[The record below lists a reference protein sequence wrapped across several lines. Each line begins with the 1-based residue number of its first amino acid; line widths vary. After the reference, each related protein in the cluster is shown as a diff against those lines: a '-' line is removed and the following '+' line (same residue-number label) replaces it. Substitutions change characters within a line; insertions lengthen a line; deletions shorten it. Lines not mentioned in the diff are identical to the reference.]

1 MINYIFLYYII
12 TNRGLKFNRKKIYKF
27 NYNFSYGG
35 DNVGIAKGFAGLA
48 ITIVTSAILLVLG
61 ILYYMITIWVIK
73 MGAAWAG
80 YPNLEGNMV
89 VLTAGIVTAASMIG
103 SAIQR

>member
-1 MINYIFLYYII
+1 MKISQ
-12 TNRGLKFNRKKIYKF
+12 GL
-27 NYNFSYGG
+27 
-35 DNVGIAKGFAGLA
+35 AGLV
-48 ITIVTSAILLVLG
+48 VTAVASAVLLLLG

-73 MGAAWAG
+73 MGATWAG
-80 YPNLEGNMV
+80 YATVDGTII

>member
-1 MINYIFLYYII
+1 MA
-12 TNRGLKFNRKKIYKF
+12 
-27 NYNFSYGG
+27 
-35 DNVGIAKGFAGLA
+35 IARGFAGLV
-48 ITIVTSAILLVLG
+48 VTVVASAVLLLLG
-61 ILYYMITIWVIK
+61 ILYYMVTIWVIK

>member
-1 MINYIFLYYII
+1 M
-12 TNRGLKFNRKKIYKF
+12 
-27 NYNFSYGG
+27 G
-35 DNVGIAKGFAGLA
+35 DFMGVGKSLAGLVLTVA
-48 ITIVTSAILLVLG
+48 ASAVLLLLG

-80 YPNLEGNMV
+80 YATVEGTTV